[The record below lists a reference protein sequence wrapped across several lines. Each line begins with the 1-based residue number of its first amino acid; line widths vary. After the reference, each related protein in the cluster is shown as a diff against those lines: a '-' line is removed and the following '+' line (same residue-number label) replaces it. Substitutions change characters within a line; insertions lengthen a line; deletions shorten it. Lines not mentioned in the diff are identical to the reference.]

1 MPDSKR
7 LINTNLEELASRR
20 DPIYVTEG
28 DTRGEFY
35 RDYTRILHSNAY
47 RRLKHKTQVF
57 YNIDNDHVCTRM
69 EHVQHVEAVSYSIAK
84 GLGLD
89 LELTRAIACGH
100 DLGHAPFGHYGE
112 TVIDRIME
120 ENLSEEYKAKIRGT
134 GADAEHLKS
143 EQGEKTGLVS
153 DHQSGISN
161 SDAGGNTTK
170 KLPPLFWHEKNGL
183 RFVDHIE
190 LLADPM
196 GKRKNLDLTY
206 AVRDGI
212 VSHCG
217 ELDVNGLMPRDEMI
231 DLNSYRI
238 PGEYAPFT
246 WEGCVVKIADKIA
259 YLGRDIEDALTL
271 DFLSE
276 EGKVMLQNLGDLY
289 GESVVVNTTSIMH
302 GMIRDICENSSP
314 ECGITLSDKNYK
326 LLCGIKKFNYDQI
339 YHNPRFEVYKDYA
352 ELVLKSLFNTLA
364 GEYDGEHTIGTLQN
378 EYLRYY
384 PKLTG
389 GFIDWLVTYS
399 DSSMIRANDN
409 ELIKKT
415 GNLQNEKIYSCLENK
430 DLYIRAI
437 IDYISGMT
445 DSYAITM
452 FNELIS
458 FT

>member
-1 MPDSKR
+1 MSDCKR
-7 LINTNLEELASRR
+7 FINTHLEELASRR
-20 DPIYVTEG
+20 DPIYETEG

-120 ENLSEEYKAKIRGT
+120 ENLSEEYKAGIRG
-134 GADAEHLKS
+134 K
-143 EQGEKTGLVS
+143 
-153 DHQSGISN
+153 N
-161 SDAGGNTTK
+161 NNTK

-302 GMIRDICENSSP
+302 GMIKDICENSSP

-399 DSSMIRANDN
+399 DSA
-409 ELIKKT
+409 LISTSDKKLIMNT
-415 GNLQNEKIYSCLENK
+415 STLQNEKIYSCLENK

-445 DSYAITM
+445 DPYAITM